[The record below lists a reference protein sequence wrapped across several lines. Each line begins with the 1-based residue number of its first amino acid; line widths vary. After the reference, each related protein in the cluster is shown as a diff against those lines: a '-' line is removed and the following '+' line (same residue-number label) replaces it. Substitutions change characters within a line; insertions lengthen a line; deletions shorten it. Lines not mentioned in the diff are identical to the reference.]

1 MKKYLAL
8 ILVFLFACSQGI
20 SEEEAENIVS
30 EAVASAI
37 SENTST
43 SSTSTTTSTS
53 STSST
58 TTSSTTSTTTS
69 TSTTITTTTFPENR
83 NPNLSTIFPVIK
95 SLEVGK
101 GTYKIIFELPYEVDQ
116 SLLEPNNRPFNLIFT
131 ICNDK
136 NLYNLEDSYSSKTK
150 VCESHLKDDE
160 FIARNRYKNSYSE
173 LKITLL
179 NRFTVQYEGVFLLTF
194 FNEPTYDIFNQ
205 LFQLSSIDLRTM
217 SYGQESCKLWFVYS
231 YASVFEDN
239 YIPNLGV
246 IPIAEDGDTVDFS
259 KVDCNLEEYTPN
271 SAKYIIK
278 ENLSNFN
285 PVNNFW
291 NGQYLY
297 GSPAFYLER

>member
-1 MKKYLAL
+1 MNKYISAL
-8 ILVFLFACSQGI
+8 LIFLLACSQGL

-43 SSTSTTTSTS
+43 SSTN
-53 STSST
+53 ST
-58 TTSSTTSTTTS
+58 TTSSTTSTSTTS
-69 TSTTITTTTFPENR
+69 TSSSTTSTTTTTLPENR

-179 NRFTVQYEGVFLLTF
+179 NRFTVQYEGDFLLTF

-217 SYGQESCKLWFVYS
+217 SYGQESCKLFFMYLYS
-231 YASVFEDN
+231 SEFEDN
-239 YIPNLGV
+239 YIPNLSV
-246 IPIAEDGDTVDFS
+246 IPIAEDGSLVDFS

-278 ENLSNFN
+278 ENLSIFN

>member
-1 MKKYLAL
+1 MNKYISAL
-8 ILVFLFACSQGI
+8 LIFLLACSQGL

-43 SSTSTTTSTS
+43 SSTN
-53 STSST
+53 ST
-58 TTSSTTSTTTS
+58 TTSSTTSTSTTS
-69 TSTTITTTTFPENR
+69 TSSSTTSTTTTTLPENR

-150 VCESHLKDDE
+150 VCESLLFDDE
-160 FIARNRYKNSYSE
+160 FIATNRLKNSYSE

-179 NRFTVQYEGVFLLTF
+179 NRFTVQYEGDFLLTF

-278 ENLSNFN
+278 ENLSIFN

-291 NGQYLY
+291 NGQYLN
-297 GSPAFYLER
+297 GVPSFYLER

>member
-1 MKKYLAL
+1 MRKILFLISIAL
-8 ILVFLFACSQGI
+8 ITACSQGL

-43 SSTSTTTSTS
+43 SSTNI
-53 STSST
+53 T
-58 TTSSTTSTTTS
+58 TTSSTTTTTTS
-69 TSTTITTTTFPENR
+69 TTTTTTSTTTTTLPENR

-116 SLLEPNNRPFNLIFT
+116 SLLEPNNRPFNLIFR

-150 VCESHLKDDE
+150 VCESLLFDDE
-160 FIARNRYKNSYSE
+160 FIATNRLKNSYSE

-179 NRFTVQYEGVFLLTF
+179 NRFTVQYEGDFLLTF
-194 FNEPTYDIFNQ
+194 FNEPTYDVFNQ
-205 LFQLSSIDLRTM
+205 LFQLSSIHLRTM
-217 SYGQESCKLWFVYS
+217 SYGQESCKLFFIYYYS
-231 YASVFEDN
+231 SEFEDN
-239 YIPNLGV
+239 YIPNLSV
-246 IPIAEDGDTVDFS
+246 IPIDEDGTFLDFG
-259 KVDCNLEEYTPN
+259 KVDCNLEEYTPD
-271 SAKYIIK
+271 SPKYFVREDLNK
-278 ENLSNFN
+278 FN

-297 GSPAFYLER
+297 GVPSFYLER